1 MDLAI
6 EREADRLSDV
16 DRARYVSV
24 VIPTHNRPQLLTTA
38 VASVLAQDIPVEV
51 IVVDDASQPSVA
63 DLPIMAHPRI
73 TLIRNEATQGPTRAR
88 NQGLEAATGA
98 FVAFLDDDDEWLPG
112 KLRRCIDVLGT
123 VAGVDVVTHRTMY
136 DRDGV
141 SEMSDITVLTDPLAS
156 FGVQQ
161 TPHLDGLVVEAA
173 LAKAVRFD
181 ESFDAA
187 QDIDFVIE
195 LARRSP
201 FAMVEDTLAV
211 RGPQSGGSAIG
222 LERRISARVLLR
234 HKHGDVLYHDG
245 ASRAFF
251 HVRLGHLYRR
261 SGRRGQAIRSFA
273 TALRHQPAAATAWR
287 GMALTMLPV
296 GVVHQVSVERRRRAQ
311 R

>member
-1 MDLAI
+1 MELAL
-6 EREADRLSDV
+6 EGNADRLAGV
-16 DRARYVSV
+16 DEPRYVSV
-24 VIPTHNRPQLLTTA
+24 VIPTHNRPQLLATA
-38 VASVLAQDIPVEV
+38 VASVLSQDIPVEV
-51 IVVDDASQPSVA
+51 IVVDDASQPPVA
-63 DLPIMAHPRI
+63 GLPIMAHPHI
-73 TLIRNEATQGPTRAR
+73 TLIRNEKTQGPTRAR

-112 KLRRCIDVLGT
+112 KLRRCIDILNT
-123 VAGVDVVTHRTMY
+123 VAGVDVVTHRTVY
-136 DRDGV
+136 DRDGM
-141 SEMSDITVLTDPLAS
+141 SELSDVTVLTNPLAS

-161 TPHLDGLVVEAA
+161 TPHLDGLMVDTA

-211 RGPQSGGSAIG
+211 RGPQSDGSAIG
-222 LERRISARVLLR
+222 LERRISARVLLLD
-234 HKHGDVLYHDG
+234 KHGDVLYHDG
-245 ASRAFF
+245 PSRAFF

-261 SGRRGQAIRSFA
+261 SGRRMLALRSFA
-273 TALRHQPAAATAWR
+273 TALRHQPGAAKAWR
-287 GMALTMLPV
+287 GLALSMLPA
-296 GVVHQVSVERRRRAQ
+296 GVVHRLSVDRRRRAQ